1 MTDESAT
8 LPDELLRRA
17 LELVM
22 LRDGEKQWSGAVRGV
37 SRRWRALHDGACTR
51 LRLRNGVTDEG
62 MHALCG
68 RLPGLKT
75 LILNGVTSL
84 TADGLRAVGGLTALT
99 HLNLDGCNVTDR
111 YMKATESLSGR
122 ESQPQTAAAATAG
135 RTSRQHSRKH
145 RQAPPTSNSSKP
157 QRAAPASSSS
167 RQHQQAPPASTSS
180 KHLRQAATR
189 AKLHRAR
196 NSPPPRPRSQDGTR
210 SLGHHSANPTY
221 SGYTSRQRSTP
232 PEGRRETPTKRP
244 TQKEPP
250 RRAKV
255 GLFLAME
262 GGGVVP
268 G

>member
-1 MTDESAT
+1 MTADGLRAVGG
-8 LPDELLRRA
+8 LPA
-17 LELVM
+17 
-22 LRDGEKQWSGAVRGV
+22 
-37 SRRWRALHDGACTR
+37 
-51 LRLRNGVTDEG
+51 
-62 MHALCG
+62 
-68 RLPGLKT
+68 LKT
-75 LILNGVTSL
+75 LILYAVTSL

-99 HLNLDGCNVTDR
+99 HLNLDGCNVTDAVLRELRGLTALTKLDLYGCTNVTDR